1 MLRPVA
7 NEQLRVEGQS
17 GPALEVLDVP
27 LAPAHVG
34 ADVVVV
40 AIVGIWVKKI
50 EIVVA
55 STSLKAMEVAPLNL
69 YGMAWNREVLL
80 KGKAQYSWPPCTN

>member
-1 MLRPVA
+1 MASITPGNVLRPVA

-17 GPALEVLDVP
+17 GPALKVLDVP

-40 AIVGIWVKKI
+40 AIVGI
-50 EIVVA
+50 
-55 STSLKAMEVAPLNL
+55 
-69 YGMAWNREVLL
+69 
-80 KGKAQYSWPPCTN
+80 